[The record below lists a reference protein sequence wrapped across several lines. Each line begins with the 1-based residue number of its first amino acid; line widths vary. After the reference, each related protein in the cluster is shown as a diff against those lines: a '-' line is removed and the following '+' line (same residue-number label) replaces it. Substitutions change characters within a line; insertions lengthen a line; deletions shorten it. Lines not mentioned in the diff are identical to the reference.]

1 MAAVREF
8 GRRGGVIGVGEDT
21 GFIYNVYGFGLI
33 RGLELHQEAGFA
45 PLQVIQH
52 ATANNGHL
60 LGQGHRLGRLRVGYA
75 ADLLVLNGNPLE
87 DFKFLYPPVGDA
99 KAGIE
104 WTIKDGI
111 PYSVPKLIAEVKGLV
126 SAAKKK

>member
-1 MAAVREF
+1 MCSSDLGMVTT
-8 GRRGGVIGVGEDT
+8 GEDT
-21 GFIYNVYGFGLI
+21 GFIYNLYGFGLI

-52 ATANNGHL
+52 ATANGGQV
-60 LGQGHRLGRLRVGYA
+60 LGQGQRLGRLRAGYA
-75 ADLLVLNGNPLE
+75 ADLLVLDGNPLE

-99 KAGIE
+99 KPGIE

-111 PYSVPKLIAEVKGLV
+111 PYSVAKLVADVKGIV
-126 SAAKKK
+126 RAARK